1 MKEFPLPLTKKD
13 LQTIRGL
20 TGYYG
25 QYIRNYAK
33 ITSPLID
40 FLKNEKPNV
49 LKCGENETNAFK
61 IHYPLVWLNKMNYR
75 NHRLLRWSL
84 VLQPYTFGIKYRKGK
99 QNANAN
105 GLSRQS
111 KEMSSDSECTLFQC
125 PICLEEF
132 IKPKALPCLHT
143 FCKSCINEFIRKSTT
158 LTDFFVVFNCPVCR
172 KEVKLESCPSDP
184 SKYLQDNHI
193 IQSMK
198 ETCLSKGKLCSIH
211 SSMQADHLCTEHNQI
226 VCYKCIIDNHRF
238 CIVTEIYEA
247 IESKRQ
253 SITQVQNQLI
263 IRKEN
268 METSVNAYSEEK
280 QRILES
286 ERKCTDGVKLYV
298 NELKNLI
305 TKLESQIL
313 DDIEKNTK
321 QMLQRVDKNL
331 TETNNEVTYLKT
343 VLDEFEII
351 HLKDTTDFN
360 RLTSIE
366 QKLKTAHQRM
376 NKTGRKSSSDI
387 HLLRFQPN
395 MDLFKILKENDAIGK
410 ISYTGIKVP
419 VNAKTSSTKYVL
431 KCTETDAK
439 TKQVLKLP
447 LTTAHTGSSANE
459 TTHTRPVNK
468 VVSLKDDN
476 PKLMSLKLPL
486 TTEHTDSSAN
496 EATHTRPVNKVVSL
510 KDDNPK
516 LMSLKTKTD
525 REECFITGITL
536 LLDDSMIIADNG
548 NKKIKHFS
556 AGCMFVSQKVFS
568 SEPWDVC
575 RTEEDDFIVS
585 FPSDNLIQYFTFR
598 KGLVI
603 PKQDK
608 ILTNGRCY
616 GLSYYCNKIAT
627 CNRRASGVF
636 IEVYAGPNEII
647 AELCVSASVLSECW
661 YLSFCSDGEN
671 LVYTDQ
677 TTNFVSCVNLM
688 SGSEKWRKS
697 IRSPRGIA
705 RCQMFLYVVNCKSAK
720 LLCLSED
727 TGLPKREIDCS
738 SLGGGVFSG
747 VTVNTDQTKIFLLPM
762 TGSEALVIK

>member
-1 MKEFPLPLTKKD
+1 
-13 LQTIRGL
+13 
-20 TGYYG
+20 
-25 QYIRNYAK
+25 
-33 ITSPLID
+33 
-40 FLKNEKPNV
+40 
-49 LKCGENETNAFK
+49 
-61 IHYPLVWLNKMNYR
+61 
-75 NHRLLRWSL
+75 
-84 VLQPYTFGIKYRKGK
+84 
-99 QNANAN
+99 
-105 GLSRQS
+105 
-111 KEMSSDSECTLFQC
+111 MSSDSECTLFQC

-184 SKYLQDNHI
+184 AKYLQDNHI

-211 SSMQADHLCTEHNQI
+211 SSKQADHVCTEHNQI

-247 IESKRQ
+247 IESKRH

-263 IRKEN
+263 IGKEN
-268 METSVNAYSEEK
+268 MGTSVNAHSEEK
-280 QRILES
+280 KRILES

-298 NELKNLI
+298 DELKNLI
-305 TKLESQIL
+305 KKLESQIL
-313 DDIEKNTK
+313 DDIQKNTK
-321 QMLQRVDKNL
+321 QILQRVDKNL
-331 TETNNEVTYLKT
+331 TETNKEMTYLKT

-351 HLKDTTDFN
+351 NLKDITDFN
-360 RLTSIE
+360 KLTSIE

-376 NKTGRKSSSDI
+376 NKTGRKSLSDI

-395 MDLFKILKENDAIGK
+395 MDLFKVLKENDAIGK

-419 VNAKTSSTKYVL
+419 GNAKTSSTQDVL

-447 LTTAHTGSSANE
+447 LTTENTGSSAN
-459 TTHTRPVNK
+459 K
-468 VVSLKDDN
+468 
-476 PKLMSLKLPL
+476 
-486 TTEHTDSSAN
+486 
-496 EATHTRPVNKVVSL
+496 ATHTRPVNKVVSL
-510 KDDNPK
+510 KDDNQQ
-516 LMSLKTKTD
+516 LMSLKTNTD
-525 REECFITGITL
+525 REDCFLTGITL
-536 LLDDSMIIADNG
+536 LLDDSMIVADNG
-548 NKKIKHFS
+548 NMKIKHFS
-556 AGCMFVSQKVFS
+556 AGCKFVSQKVFS

-598 KGLVI
+598 KGLII

-616 GLSYYCNKIAT
+616 GLSYHCNKIAT

-636 IEVYAGPNEII
+636 IEVYAGLNGII

-688 SGSEKWRKS
+688 SGREKWRKT

-705 RCQMFLYVVNCKSAK
+705 RCQTFMYVVNCKAAK
-720 LLCLSED
+720 LVCLSED

-738 SLGGGVFSG
+738 SLDGGAFSG

-762 TGSEALVIK
+762 KGSEALVIK